1 MNGIDLSYMPCGLGE
16 LIQLQTLPLFLV
28 RNESD
33 RGEGKHKKRIGGVS
47 ELKFF
52 NNLRGQLEIEGLLN
66 AKASEAKEANL
77 KGKQYLKSLG
87 LHWSG
92 SEESEEAAMKSL
104 QPHPNLKELRVKYYE
119 GVRFPNWM
127 MNDGLNL
134 LLPNPVTITLR
145 DCKISQ
151 VLPPLGQLPSLKL
164 LVLRDLDAVEYVK
177 DYPLSA
183 KPFFPSLKRL
193 TIYNMLS
200 STSNGWGMRDVA
212 VHQAPSYPY
221 LEHPYL
227 SNITAELCLHFIC
240 AFSSLKSLEISNLE
254 DLISLSLGLQH
265 LSTLQTLTINHSKNL
280 ASLPYSIGCLTSLTQ
295 LQIIFCPKLTSLP
308 KEM

>member
-28 RNESD
+28 GNESD
-33 RGEGKHKKRIGGVS
+33 SGEGKHKKRIGGVS

-77 KGKQYLKSLG
+77 EGKQYLESLG

-92 SEESEEAAMKSL
+92 SEESEEAAMKSIT
-104 QPHPNLKELRVKYYE
+104 KELQVKHYE

-145 DCKISQ
+145 DCKRSQ

-177 DYPLSA
+177 DYLLSA

-212 VHQAPSYPY
+212 VQQAPSYPY
-221 LEHPYL
+221 LEHLYL
-227 SNITAELCLHFIC
+227 SNITVELCLHFIC

-265 LSTLQTLTINHSKNL
+265 LSTLQTLTISHGENL